1 MAIIIDSDR
10 EYECAWSPCLRPVGV
25 GTFEKEKFDTWWERT
40 KHLIGHLHPLIA
52 EQWIYR
58 HWTQSPYCYVPLQN
72 LGWQQ
77 EKWNTEAIYKD
88 IFVRPSFGP
97 NRPESDFKAF
107 SDKYMGSSEPRKTI
121 RSLGTWDFPIVV
133 IRTPD
138 GLRSEGVHYRVP
150 YCLIEGHQRQL
161 YLQAWHLH
169 GSSPA
174 AERHSVF
181 VLAAA

>member
-1 MAIIIDSDR
+1 MAIIIDSDLQ
-10 EYECAWSPCLRPVGV
+10 YECAWSPCLRPVGV

-77 EKWNTEAIYKD
+77 EKWNTQAIYKD

-97 NRPESDFKAF
+97 NRRRSWPEFRFRAKFF
-107 SDKYMGSSEPRKTI
+107 SPPAISI
-121 RSLGTWDFPIVV
+121 RSDCQAM
-133 IRTPD
+133 
-138 GLRSEGVHYRVP
+138 RSFKPSARKLADSRV
-150 YCLIEGHQRQL
+150 
-161 YLQAWHLH
+161 
-169 GSSPA
+169 SFTA
-174 AERHSVF
+174 ACMSCVTGPVRPRNFS
-181 VLAAA
+181 